1 MKKTIYKKNN
11 GQREVKAIA
20 RAKNNG
26 VKNLIPVN
34 KRTKEEQK
42 QIASK
47 GGKASGEARRRRRDT
62 RRAAR
67 FVLELEPDV
76 SEKVRVSLSKM
87 GLQEDE
93 IPDIRLLSLLAIAQK
108 AMKGDLQANRMLLE
122 LAGDVDARLKIE
134 QDRLKLDREKLEFEM
149 QKGGSVTDD
158 VPQIIIE
165 RTVQPDTSEAGGDCD
180 AGSIEDK

>member
-1 MKKTIYKKNN
+1 M
-11 GQREVKAIA
+11 IA

-34 KRTKEEQK
+34 RRSKEEQR

-62 RRAAR
+62 RQAAK
-67 FVLELEPDV
+67 FVLELEPD
-76 SEKVRVSLSKM
+76 LSKDTRKALAKM
-87 GLQEDE
+87 GLHAEE

-134 QDRLKLDREKLEFEM
+134 QDRLKLEREKLEFM
-149 QKGGSVTDD
+149 VQQGGNATDD
-158 VPQIIIE
+158 LPQIVIE
-165 RTVQPDTSEAGGDCD
+165 RTVQNAGGGDSD
-180 AGSIEDK
+180 AADGEDQ

>member
-1 MKKTIYKKNN
+1 M
-11 GQREVKAIA
+11 KAIA